1 MLIDSYC
8 YGAVD
13 ADDNDDDDDD
23 DGDDDDDDND
33 DGENNYYFYNYSTNI
48 FNKNERFNVVAL
60 PKRLQWNFNFLTH
73 LHWIM

>member
-33 DGENNYYFYNYSTNI
+33 DGENNYYFHNYSTNI
-48 FNKNERFNVVAL
+48 FHKNERFNVCGAAKV
-60 PKRLQWNFNFLTH
+60 NFLTH
-73 LHWIM
+73 LH